1 MRAYTEE
8 YKIES
13 VRQYVKNGRGLTFTA
28 RELGVPNT
36 TLNGWVKKYMS
47 QINST
52 NKIEKPPKK
61 DYESLLKEKDKYI
74 QTLEEEVAILK
85 KSIGIFTRNPQQK

>member
-1 MRAYTEE
+1 MRVYTEE

-47 QINST
+47 QIISA
-52 NKIEKPPKK
+52 NKKEKPLKK

>member
-1 MRAYTEE
+1 MRVYTEE

-47 QINST
+47 QIISA
-52 NKIEKPPKK
+52 NKKEKPPKK

>member
-1 MRAYTEE
+1 MRVYTKE

-13 VRQYVKNGRGLTFTA
+13 VRQYIKNGRGLTFTA

-52 NKIEKPPKK
+52 YKKEKPPKK

>member
-1 MRAYTEE
+1 MRVYTEE

-13 VRQYVKNGRGLTFTA
+13 VRQYIKNGRGLTFTA

-47 QINST
+47 QIISA
-52 NKIEKPPKK
+52 NKKEKPPKK

>member
-1 MRAYTEE
+1 MRVYTKE

-13 VRQYVKNGRGLTFTA
+13 VKQYLKNGRGLTFTA

-52 NKIEKPPKK
+52 NKKEKSPKK

-85 KSIGIFTRNPQQK
+85 KSIGIFSRNPQQK

>member
-1 MRAYTEE
+1 MRVYTEE

-13 VRQYVKNGRGLTFTA
+13 VRQYIKNGRGLTFTA

-47 QINST
+47 QIISA
-52 NKIEKPPKK
+52 NKKEKPLKK

>member
-1 MRAYTEE
+1 MRVYTEE

-13 VRQYVKNGRGLTFTA
+13 VRQYVKNGRGLTVTA

-47 QINST
+47 EINSS
-52 NKIEKPPKK
+52 NKKDKPPKK

>member
-1 MRAYTEE
+1 MRVYTEE

-36 TLNGWVKKYMS
+36 TLNGWVKKYMP
-47 QINST
+47 QIISA
-52 NKIEKPPKK
+52 NKKEKPLKK

>member
-1 MRAYTEE
+1 MMNNTEE

-47 QINST
+47 QINSS
-52 NKIEKPPKK
+52 NKNEKPPKK

>member
-1 MRAYTEE
+1 MRVYTKE

-13 VRQYVKNGRGLTFTA
+13 VRQYLKNRRGLTFTA

-52 NKIEKPPKK
+52 NKKEKPPKK